1 MNIKMFVNMINYLD
15 DFYISVEP
23 IIWGDIYY
31 SMWMILW
38 GTALIPF
45 KNEGLSSPQLP
56 EKLPLEIPQPSTSF
70 RETENTSPKEN
81 QLI

>member
-31 SMWMILW
+31 SMWMIL
-38 GTALIPF
+38 
-45 KNEGLSSPQLP
+45 
-56 EKLPLEIPQPSTSF
+56 
-70 RETENTSPKEN
+70 
-81 QLI
+81 